1 MQVSKKIKKLLF
13 ACIFSTV
20 VVLALKMASFLMAPQ
35 RIGMQNAVSAG
46 EKYYLNLLMEPE
58 DMVDVIIFG
67 DSESISFLSTYDL
80 WKDCGIA
87 SYVAGQP
94 GDRVVRSYY
103 KLKEI
108 LKTQSPKVVILETN
122 ELYFNADTLNQID
135 YIRESMID
143 YYFPVFRYHSLWKQL
158 VCKSDSS
165 ALHFNGFELRPE
177 SVAYTGGEYML
188 DTAEQAPLATPVKIY
203 LDKLRRLCKK
213 KGIELVLVTSPSPL
227 NHTTQRHNALTA
239 YADQYD
245 LPYLDLNMNT
255 EEIGLDWTSDTLDGG
270 DHVNY
275 SGSKKI
281 TAYIEKYLNEHYTL
295 VDHRADAKYEEWNS
309 REKEFSSQF
318 Q

>member
-1 MQVSKKIKKLLF
+1 MQVSKKMKKLLF

-20 VVLALKMASFLMAPQ
+20 VVLVLKMASFLMAPQ

-135 YIRESMID
+135 YIRESVID
-143 YYFPVFRYHSLWKQL
+143 YYFHII
-158 VCKSDSS
+158 VCGNSWYVKAIAVRCILMGLNYDRKV
-165 ALHFNGFELRPE
+165 LHIQVENICWIQR
-177 SVAYTGGEYML
+177 SKHHW
-188 DTAEQAPLATPVKIY
+188 Q
-203 LDKLRRLCKK
+203 RR
-213 KGIELVLVTSPSPL
+213 
-227 NHTTQRHNALTA
+227 
-239 YADQYD
+239 
-245 LPYLDLNMNT
+245 
-255 EEIGLDWTSDTLDGG
+255 
-270 DHVNY
+270 
-275 SGSKKI
+275 
-281 TAYIEKYLNEHYTL
+281 
-295 VDHRADAKYEEWNS
+295 
-309 REKEFSSQF
+309 
-318 Q
+318 